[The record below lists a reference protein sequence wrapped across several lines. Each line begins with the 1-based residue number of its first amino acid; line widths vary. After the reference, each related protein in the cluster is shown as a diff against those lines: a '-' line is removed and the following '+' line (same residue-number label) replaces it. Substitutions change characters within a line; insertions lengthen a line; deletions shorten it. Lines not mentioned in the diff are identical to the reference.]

1 MLAPHRTRPPFTLK
15 ELIIMLIHRLRTAA
29 CLMTL
34 FILLSFTSDPATSA
48 APRGGSQRFVL
59 VIDAGHGGKD
69 NGASGKISKEKN
81 INLNI
86 ALAFGRMVEAN
97 CPDVK
102 VVYTRKT
109 DVFVTLQGRA
119 DIANRHK
126 ANLFISIHTNS
137 MPPGV
142 TAPSGTETYTVGMHS
157 GTENLAVAKRENSV
171 ITQEANYRAVYKN
184 FDPNKSESYIIFE
197 FMQDRN
203 MKQSVE
209 LARHIQTAYGNQ
221 GRKNKGVHQAGFLVL
236 RATGMPS
243 VLTEVGFISNP
254 EEERFLNS
262 KEGIQKL
269 ARALYKG
276 FCAYRNRHYAD
287 AEPVL
292 PGDDLS
298 ASGRALAAAEGATSA
313 READRALA
321 VDAMGA
327 PAPAVVGVV
336 PVATRAFRGGKRP
349 VMNPAAPQ
357 RAVAAVVPAPPP
369 TKVVEKRQALTVEQT
384 ALANVPPSP
393 PPTPA
398 RPIVTSEDR
407 TIPLLADAV
416 LPDAGA
422 KHAVSSAPSGRFERG
437 TDAGLRRVDTV
448 ALQATAA
455 RGTEITVVQRDG
467 APTQSKTVEKPLTIV
482 VIPSAVDQRVA
493 AEALLATNT
502 PPRQAVNAVDELPA
516 SLPHTEQVHS
526 ASKPHTVPK
535 HVPDTYTAPLKG
547 AKKTTVE
554 RPLPAAQPVTPAKT
568 KAPEAK
574 KTTEKGDREKKT
586 EPKEAK
592 SEKKDAKAV
601 APTAKPTPK
610 EAATPAKSAKPE
622 EKNAQNAKG
631 GKKETGAAPRITFKV
646 QILTSDKKL
655 AAGDA
660 RLKGLAP
667 VSFYHIGPLY
677 RYTYGS
683 SHDYAEIKKTL
694 KKVNALFPNAF
705 IVAFEGDQRVED
717 LQAAIRKSQ
726 TQ

>member
-1 MLAPHRTRPPFTLK
+1 M
-15 ELIIMLIHRLRTAA
+15 
-29 CLMTL
+29 
-34 FILLSFTSDPATSA
+34 
-48 APRGGSQRFVL
+48 
-59 VIDAGHGGKD
+59 
-69 NGASGKISKEKN
+69 
-81 INLNI
+81 
-86 ALAFGRMVEAN
+86 
-97 CPDVK
+97 
-102 VVYTRKT
+102 
-109 DVFVTLQGRA
+109 
-119 DIANRHK
+119 
-126 ANLFISIHTNS
+126 
-137 MPPGV
+137 
-142 TAPSGTETYTVGMHS
+142 
-157 GTENLAVAKRENSV
+157 
-171 ITQEANYRAVYKN
+171 
-184 FDPNKSESYIIFE
+184 
-197 FMQDRN
+197 
-203 MKQSVE
+203 
-209 LARHIQTAYGNQ
+209 
-221 GRKNKGVHQAGFLVL
+221 
-236 RATGMPS
+236 
-243 VLTEVGFISNP
+243 
-254 EEERFLNS
+254 
-262 KEGIQKL
+262 
-269 ARALYKG
+269 
-276 FCAYRNRHYAD
+276 
-287 AEPVL
+287 
-292 PGDDLS
+292 
-298 ASGRALAAAEGATSA
+298 
-313 READRALA
+313 
-321 VDAMGA
+321 
-327 PAPAVVGVV
+327 
-336 PVATRAFRGGKRP
+336 
-349 VMNPAAPQ
+349 
-357 RAVAAVVPAPPP
+357 
-369 TKVVEKRQALTVEQT
+369 
-384 ALANVPPSP
+384 
-393 PPTPA
+393 
-398 RPIVTSEDR
+398 TSEDR

-422 KHAVSSAPSGRFERG
+422 KHAVPSAPSGRFERG

-467 APTQSKTVEKPLTIV
+467 APTQPKTVEKPLTIV
-482 VIPSAVDQRVA
+482 VIPSAVEQRVA

-502 PPRQAVNAVDELPA
+502 PPRQTVNAVDELPA

-574 KTTEKGDREKKT
+574 KSTEKGDREKKA

-601 APTAKPTPK
+601 APTAKPTQK

-726 TQ
+726 TP

>member
-1 MLAPHRTRPPFTLK
+1 
-15 ELIIMLIHRLRTAA
+15 MLIHRLRAA
-29 CLMTL
+29 AFLMTL
-34 FILLSFTSDPATSA
+34 FFLLSFTSAPVTSA
-48 APRGGSQRFVL
+48 APRGGGQRFVL

-81 INLNI
+81 INLEI
-86 ALAFGRMVEAN
+86 ALAFGRMVENN

-119 DIANRHK
+119 NIANRHK

-142 TAPSGTETYTVGMHS
+142 TAPFGTETYTVGMHS
-157 GTENLAVAKRENSV
+157 GKENLAVAKRENSV

-209 LARHIQTAYGNQ
+209 LARHIQTAYGTQ

-269 ARALYKG
+269 ARALYNG
-276 FCAYRNRHYAD
+276 FCAYRNRRYVD
-287 AEPVL
+287 AAPVAQ
-292 PGDDLS
+292 D
-298 ASGRALAAAEGATSA
+298 ATHAGSE

-321 VDAMGA
+321 AAMSDS
-327 PAPAVVGVV
+327 APAVVGVV

-349 VMNPAAPQ
+349 VMNPSAPQ
-357 RAVAAVVPAPPP
+357 RAVAAVVSAPPP
-369 TKVVEKRQALTVEQT
+369 AKAVEKRQALMGDRT
-384 ALANVPPSP
+384 ALAKVSPPP

-416 LPDAGA
+416 IPDAGA
-422 KHAVSSAPSGRFERG
+422 KYAVPSAPSGRFERG

-448 ALQATAA
+448 ALRETD
-455 RGTEITVVQRDG
+455 RRVTEIAVVQRDG
-467 APTQSKTVEKPLTIV
+467 APTQPQTVEKPLTIV
-482 VIPSAVDQRVA
+482 VIPSAVEQRVA

-535 HVPDTYTAPLKG
+535 HVPDTYAAPLKG

-554 RPLPAAQPVTPAKT
+554 RPLPAAQPVTPAKP

-574 KTTEKGDREKKT
+574 KSTEKGDLAKKAGL
-586 EPKEAK
+586 KEVK

-601 APTAKPTPK
+601 APTAKSTQK

-622 EKNAQNAKG
+622 EKNAQNTKG
-631 GKKETGAAPRITFKV
+631 GKKETAAAPHLTFKV
-646 QILTSDKKL
+646 QILTSDKQL

-694 KKVNALFPNAF
+694 KKVHALFPNAF

>member
-1 MLAPHRTRPPFTLK
+1 
-15 ELIIMLIHRLRTAA
+15 MLIHRLRAA
-29 CLMTL
+29 AFLMTL
-34 FILLSFTSDPATSA
+34 FFLLSFTSAPATSA
-48 APRGGSQRFVL
+48 APRGGGQRFVL

-81 INLNI
+81 INLEI
-86 ALAFGRMVEAN
+86 ALAFGRMVENN

-119 DIANRHK
+119 NIANRHK

-142 TAPSGTETYTVGMHS
+142 TAPFGTETYTVGMHS
-157 GTENLAVAKRENSV
+157 GKENLAVAKRENSV
-171 ITQEANYRAVYKN
+171 IMQESNYRAIYQN
-184 FDPNKSESYIIFE
+184 FDPNRSESYIIFE

-209 LARHIQTAYGNQ
+209 LARHIQTAYGTQ

-269 ARALYKG
+269 ARALYNG
-276 FCAYRNRHYAD
+276 FCAYRNRRYVD
-287 AEPVL
+287 AAPVAQ
-292 PGDDLS
+292 D
-298 ASGRALAAAEGATSA
+298 ATHAGSE

-321 VDAMGA
+321 AAMSA
-327 PAPAVVGVV
+327 SAPAVVGIV

-349 VMNPAAPQ
+349 VMNPSAPQ
-357 RAVAAVVPAPPP
+357 RAVAAVVSASPPA
-369 TKVVEKRQALTVEQT
+369 KAVEKRQALMVDRT
-384 ALANVPPSP
+384 ALAKVSPPP

-416 LPDAGA
+416 IPDAGA
-422 KHAVSSAPSGRFERG
+422 KYAVPSAPSGRFERG
-437 TDAGLRRVDTV
+437 TDTGLRRVDTV
-448 ALQATAA
+448 ALREAD
-455 RGTEITVVQRDG
+455 RRVTEIAVVQRDG
-467 APTQSKTVEKPLTIV
+467 APTQPQTVEKPLTIV
-482 VIPSAVDQRVA
+482 VIPSAVEQRVA

-535 HVPDTYTAPLKG
+535 HVPDTYAAPLKG

-554 RPLPAAQPVTPAKT
+554 RPLPAAQTVTPAKP

-574 KTTEKGDREKKT
+574 KSTEKGDLAKKAGL
-586 EPKEAK
+586 KEAK

-601 APTAKPTPK
+601 APTAKPTQK

-622 EKNAQNAKG
+622 EKNTQNTKG
-631 GKKETGAAPRITFKV
+631 GKKETAAAPHLTFKV
-646 QILTSDKKL
+646 QILTSDKQL

>member
-1 MLAPHRTRPPFTLK
+1 
-15 ELIIMLIHRLRTAA
+15 
-29 CLMTL
+29 MTL

-48 APRGGSQRFVL
+48 APRGGGQRFVL

-86 ALAFGRMVEAN
+86 ALAFGRMVENN

-142 TAPSGTETYTVGMHS
+142 TGPSGTETYTVGMHS
-157 GTENLAVAKRENSV
+157 GKENLAVAKRENSV

-197 FMQDRN
+197 FMRDRN

-209 LARHIQTAYGNQ
+209 LARHIQTAYGTQ

-236 RATGMPS
+236 LATGMPS

-269 ARALYKG
+269 ARALYNG
-276 FCAYRNRHYAD
+276 FRAYRNRHSSAVD
-287 AEPVL
+287 PVL
-292 PGDDLS
+292 QGDDI
-298 ASGRALAAAEGATSA
+298 ATDGRALASSGENTPH
-313 READRALA
+313 REAE
-321 VDAMGA
+321 VQTSTEMTNA
-327 PAPAVVGVV
+327 PTAPVVGVV
-336 PVATRAFRGGKRP
+336 PVATRTFRGGQRP
-349 VMNPAAPQ
+349 VMNPSAPQ
-357 RAVAAVVPAPPP
+357 RALAAVVPPPSP
-369 TKVVEKRQALTVEQT
+369 TKGGDKRQASKVENA
-384 ALANVPPSP
+384 ALANVSP
-393 PPTPA
+393 PPSSTPV
-398 RPIVTSEDR
+398 RPIVKNEDR
-407 TIPLLADAV
+407 TIPLSADAV
-416 LPDAGA
+416 TFDVGA
-422 KHAVSSAPSGRFERG
+422 KHAVHTAPSGRFERG

-448 ALQATAA
+448 ALREAGN
-455 RGTEITVVQRDG
+455 RVTEITVVQG
-467 APTQSKTVEKPLTIV
+467 NGEKAQPKSEEKPLTIV
-482 VIPSAVDQRVA
+482 VIPSAVEQRVTA
-493 AEALLATNT
+493 DALLAANVPSHRSVNT
-502 PPRQAVNAVDELPA
+502 VDVLPA
-516 SLPHTEQVHS
+516 AVPRTEQLHS

-535 HVPDTYTAPLKG
+535 NVPDTYSAPLKG
-547 AKKTTVE
+547 EKKTTVE
-554 RPLPAAQPVTPAKT
+554 RPMPAAQSVTPAKP
-568 KAPEAK
+568 KASDAK
-574 KTTEKGDREKKT
+574 NSAEKGEREKKAEPKAEKT
-586 EPKEAK
+586 EKKEAK
-592 SEKKDAKAV
+592 TEKAV
-601 APTAKPTPK
+601 AKPTQKAPTTPAKPTK
-610 EAATPAKSAKPE
+610 QE
-622 EKNAQNAKG
+622 EKTPQNVKSD
-631 GKKETGAAPRITFKV
+631 KKDVTTKSRITFKV

-655 AAGDA
+655 QPGDA

-667 VSFYHIGPLY
+667 VSFYHIGPLF

-683 SHDYAEIKKTL
+683 SHDYSEIKKTL
-694 KKVNALFPNAF
+694 KKVTVHFPDAF
-705 IVAFEGDQRVED
+705 IVAFDGDQRIED
-717 LQAAIRKSQ
+717 LQAAIRQSQ

>member
-1 MLAPHRTRPPFTLK
+1 
-15 ELIIMLIHRLRTAA
+15 MLIHRLRAA
-29 CLMTL
+29 AFLMTL
-34 FILLSFTSDPATSA
+34 FFLLSFTSAPATSA
-48 APRGGSQRFVL
+48 APRGGGQRFVL

-81 INLNI
+81 INLEI
-86 ALAFGRMVEAN
+86 ALAFGRMVENN

-119 DIANRHK
+119 NIANRHK

-142 TAPSGTETYTVGMHS
+142 TAPFGTETYTVGMHS
-157 GTENLAVAKRENSV
+157 GKENLAVAKRENSV
-171 ITQEANYRAVYKN
+171 IMQESNYRAIYQN
-184 FDPNKSESYIIFE
+184 FDPNRSESYIIFE

-209 LARHIQTAYGNQ
+209 LARHIQTAYGTQ

-269 ARALYKG
+269 ARALYNG
-276 FCAYRNRHYAD
+276 FCAYRNRRYVD
-287 AEPVL
+287 AAPVSQ
-292 PGDDLS
+292 D
-298 ASGRALAAAEGATSA
+298 ATHAGSE

-321 VDAMGA
+321 AAMSDS
-327 PAPAVVGVV
+327 APAVVGVV

-349 VMNPAAPQ
+349 VMNPSSPQ
-357 RAVAAVVPAPPP
+357 RAVAAAPPP
-369 TKVVEKRQALTVEQT
+369 AKAVEKRQALTVDRT
-384 ALANVPPSP
+384 ALAKVSPPP

-416 LPDAGA
+416 IPDAGA
-422 KHAVSSAPSGRFERG
+422 KYAVPSAPSGRFERG

-448 ALQATAA
+448 ALRETD
-455 RGTEITVVQRDG
+455 RRVTEIAVVQRDG
-467 APTQSKTVEKPLTIV
+467 APTQPQTVEKPLTIV
-482 VIPSAVDQRVA
+482 VIPSAVEQRVA

-554 RPLPAAQPVTPAKT
+554 RPLPAAQPVTPAKP

-574 KTTEKGDREKKT
+574 KSTEKGDLAKKAGL
-586 EPKEAK
+586 KEVK

-601 APTAKPTPK
+601 APTAKSTQK

-622 EKNAQNAKG
+622 EKNAQNTKG
-631 GKKETGAAPRITFKV
+631 GKKETAAAPHLTFKV
-646 QILTSDKKL
+646 QILTSDKQL

-667 VSFYHIGPLY
+667 VSSYHIGPLY

-694 KKVNALFPNAF
+694 KKVNALFPHAF

>member
-1 MLAPHRTRPPFTLK
+1 
-15 ELIIMLIHRLRTAA
+15 MLIHRLRAA
-29 CLMTL
+29 AFLMTL
-34 FILLSFTSDPATSA
+34 FFLLSFTSVPATSA
-48 APRGGSQRFVL
+48 APRGGGQRFVL

-81 INLNI
+81 INLEI
-86 ALAFGRMVEAN
+86 ALAFGRMVENN

-119 DIANRHK
+119 NIANRHK

-142 TAPSGTETYTVGMHS
+142 TAPFGTETYTVGMHS
-157 GTENLAVAKRENSV
+157 GKENLAVAKRENSV
-171 ITQEANYRAVYKN
+171 IMQESNYRAIYQN
-184 FDPNKSESYIIFE
+184 FDPNRSESYIIFE

-209 LARHIQTAYGNQ
+209 LARHIQTAYGTQ

-262 KEGIQKL
+262 KEGVQKL
-269 ARALYKG
+269 ARALYNG
-276 FCAYRNRHYAD
+276 FCAYRNRRYVD
-287 AEPVL
+287 AAPVSQDATHA
-292 PGDDLS
+292 GSERESD
-298 ASGRALAAAEGATSA
+298 RALAAAMS
-313 READRALA
+313 DS
-321 VDAMGA
+321 
-327 PAPAVVGVV
+327 APAVVGVV

-349 VMNPAAPQ
+349 VMNPSAPQ
-357 RAVAAVVPAPPP
+357 RAVAAVLSAPPP
-369 TKVVEKRQALTVEQT
+369 AKAVEKRQALTVDRT
-384 ALANVPPSP
+384 ALAKVSPPP

-416 LPDAGA
+416 IPDAGA
-422 KHAVSSAPSGRFERG
+422 KYAVPSAPSGRFERG

-448 ALQATAA
+448 ALRETD
-455 RGTEITVVQRDG
+455 RRVTEIAVVQRDG
-467 APTQSKTVEKPLTIV
+467 APTQPQTVEKPLTIV
-482 VIPSAVDQRVA
+482 VIPSAVEQRVA

-535 HVPDTYTAPLKG
+535 HVPDTYAAPLKG

-554 RPLPAAQPVTPAKT
+554 RPLPAAQPVTPAKP

-574 KTTEKGDREKKT
+574 KSTEKGDLAKKAGL
-586 EPKEAK
+586 KEVK

-601 APTAKPTPK
+601 APTAKSTQK

-622 EKNAQNAKG
+622 EKNAQNTKG
-631 GKKETGAAPRITFKV
+631 GKKETAAAPHLTFKV
-646 QILTSDKKL
+646 QILTSDKQL

-683 SHDYAEIKKTL
+683 AHDYAEIKKTL

>member
-1 MLAPHRTRPPFTLK
+1 
-15 ELIIMLIHRLRTAA
+15 MLIHRLRAA
-29 CLMTL
+29 AFLMTL
-34 FILLSFTSDPATSA
+34 FFLLSFTSAPVTSA
-48 APRGGSQRFVL
+48 APRGGGQRFVL

-81 INLNI
+81 INLEI
-86 ALAFGRMVEAN
+86 ALAFGRMVENN

-119 DIANRHK
+119 NIANRHK

-142 TAPSGTETYTVGMHS
+142 TAPFGTETYTVGMHS
-157 GTENLAVAKRENSV
+157 GKENLAVAKRENSV

-209 LARHIQTAYGNQ
+209 LARHIQTAYGTQ

-269 ARALYKG
+269 ARALYNG
-276 FCAYRNRHYAD
+276 FCAYRNRRYVD
-287 AEPVL
+287 AAPVAQ
-292 PGDDLS
+292 D
-298 ASGRALAAAEGATSA
+298 ATHAGSE

-321 VDAMGA
+321 AAMSDS
-327 PAPAVVGVV
+327 APAVVGVV

-349 VMNPAAPQ
+349 VMNPSAPQ
-357 RAVAAVVPAPPP
+357 RAVAAVVSAPPP
-369 TKVVEKRQALTVEQT
+369 AKAVEKRQALMGDRT
-384 ALANVPPSP
+384 ALAKVSPPP

-416 LPDAGA
+416 IPDAGA
-422 KHAVSSAPSGRFERG
+422 KYAVPSAPSGRFERG

-448 ALQATAA
+448 ALRETD
-455 RGTEITVVQRDG
+455 RRVTEIAVVQRDG
-467 APTQSKTVEKPLTIV
+467 APTQPQTVEKPLTIV
-482 VIPSAVDQRVA
+482 VIPSAVEQRVA

-535 HVPDTYTAPLKG
+535 HVPDTYAAPLKG

-554 RPLPAAQPVTPAKT
+554 RPLPAAQPVTPAKP

-574 KTTEKGDREKKT
+574 KSTEKGDLAKKAGL
-586 EPKEAK
+586 KEVK

-601 APTAKPTPK
+601 APTAKSTQK

-622 EKNAQNAKG
+622 EKNAQNTKG
-631 GKKETGAAPRITFKV
+631 GKKETAAAPHLTFKV
-646 QILTSDKKL
+646 QILTSDKQL

-694 KKVNALFPNAF
+694 KKVNTLFPNAF

>member
-1 MLAPHRTRPPFTLK
+1 
-15 ELIIMLIHRLRTAA
+15 MLILRLRAA
-29 CLMTL
+29 AFLMTL
-34 FILLSFTSDPATSA
+34 FFLLSFTSAPATSA
-48 APRGGSQRFVL
+48 APRGGGQRFVL

-81 INLNI
+81 INLEI
-86 ALAFGRMVEAN
+86 ALAFGRMVENN

-119 DIANRHK
+119 NIANRHK

-142 TAPSGTETYTVGMHS
+142 TAPFGTETYTVGMHS
-157 GTENLAVAKRENSV
+157 GKENLAVAKRENSV
-171 ITQEANYRAVYKN
+171 IMQESNYRAIYQN
-184 FDPNKSESYIIFE
+184 FDPNRSESYIIFE

-209 LARHIQTAYGNQ
+209 LARHIQTAYGTQ

-269 ARALYKG
+269 ARALYNG
-276 FCAYRNRHYAD
+276 FCAYRNRRYVD
-287 AEPVL
+287 AAPVSQ
-292 PGDDLS
+292 D
-298 ASGRALAAAEGATSA
+298 ATHAGSE

-321 VDAMGA
+321 AAMSDS
-327 PAPAVVGVV
+327 APAVVGVV

-349 VMNPAAPQ
+349 VMNPSAPQ
-357 RAVAAVVPAPPP
+357 RAVAAVVSASPPA
-369 TKVVEKRQALTVEQT
+369 KAVEKRQALMGDRT
-384 ALANVPPSP
+384 ALAKVSPPP

-416 LPDAGA
+416 IPDAGA
-422 KHAVSSAPSGRFERG
+422 KYAVPSAPSGRFERG

-448 ALQATAA
+448 ALRETD
-455 RGTEITVVQRDG
+455 RRVTEIAVVQRDG
-467 APTQSKTVEKPLTIV
+467 APTQPQTVEKPLTIV
-482 VIPSAVDQRVA
+482 VIPSAVEQRVA

-535 HVPDTYTAPLKG
+535 HVPDTYAAPLKG

-554 RPLPAAQPVTPAKT
+554 RPLPAAQPVTPAKP

-574 KTTEKGDREKKT
+574 KSTEKGDLAKKAGL
-586 EPKEAK
+586 KEAK
-592 SEKKDAKAV
+592 SEKKDVKAV
-601 APTAKPTPK
+601 APTAKPTQK
-610 EAATPAKSAKPE
+610 ETDTPAKSAKKE
-622 EKNAQNAKG
+622 EKNAQNTKG
-631 GKKETGAAPRITFKV
+631 GKKETAAVPHLTFKV
-646 QILTSDKKL
+646 QILTSDKQL

>member
-1 MLAPHRTRPPFTLK
+1 
-15 ELIIMLIHRLRTAA
+15 
-29 CLMTL
+29 
-34 FILLSFTSDPATSA
+34 
-48 APRGGSQRFVL
+48 
-59 VIDAGHGGKD
+59 
-69 NGASGKISKEKN
+69 
-81 INLNI
+81 
-86 ALAFGRMVEAN
+86 
-97 CPDVK
+97 
-102 VVYTRKT
+102 
-109 DVFVTLQGRA
+109 
-119 DIANRHK
+119 
-126 ANLFISIHTNS
+126 
-137 MPPGV
+137 
-142 TAPSGTETYTVGMHS
+142 
-157 GTENLAVAKRENSV
+157 
-171 ITQEANYRAVYKN
+171 
-184 FDPNKSESYIIFE
+184 
-197 FMQDRN
+197 

-236 RATGMPS
+236 RATGMPA

-276 FCAYRNRHYAD
+276 FCAYRNRHNAD
-287 AEPVL
+287 ADPVL
-292 PGDDLS
+292 QDAAPAG
-298 ASGRALAAAEGATSA
+298 SGRALAAAEDATSA
-313 READRALA
+313 READRVLA
-321 VDAMGA
+321 VDAMSA

-336 PVATRAFRGGKRP
+336 PVATRAFRGGTRP

-369 TKVVEKRQALTVEQT
+369 AKGVEKRQTLTVEQT

-393 PPTPA
+393 PPTLA

-407 TIPLLADAV
+407 TIPLPADAV
-416 LPDAGA
+416 IPDAGA
-422 KHAVSSAPSGRFERG
+422 KHAVPSAPSGRFERG

-448 ALQATAA
+448 ALRETDRRVA
-455 RGTEITVVQRDG
+455 EIAVVQRDG
-467 APTQSKTVEKPLTIV
+467 ALTQSKTVEKPLTIV
-482 VIPSAVDQRVA
+482 VIPSTMEQRVA

-554 RPLPAAQPVTPAKT
+554 RPLPAAQSLTPAKP

-574 KTTEKGDREKKT
+574 KSTEKGDREKKAGL
-586 EPKEAK
+586 KEAK

-601 APTAKPTPK
+601 APTAKPTQK
-610 EAATPAKSAKPE
+610 EAATPAKSVKPE

-631 GKKETGAAPRITFKV
+631 GEKKTGAVPRITFKV

-660 RLKGLAP
+660 HLKGLAP

>member
-1 MLAPHRTRPPFTLK
+1 
-15 ELIIMLIHRLRTAA
+15 MLIHRLRAA
-29 CLMTL
+29 AFLMTL
-34 FILLSFTSDPATSA
+34 FFLLSFTSAPATSA
-48 APRGGSQRFVL
+48 APRGGGQRFVL

-81 INLNI
+81 INLEI
-86 ALAFGRMVEAN
+86 ALAFGRMVENN

-119 DIANRHK
+119 NIANRHK

-142 TAPSGTETYTVGMHS
+142 TAPFGTETYTVGMHS
-157 GTENLAVAKRENSV
+157 GKENLAVAKRENSV
-171 ITQEANYRAVYKN
+171 IMQESNYRAIYQN
-184 FDPNKSESYIIFE
+184 FDPNRSESYIIFE

-209 LARHIQTAYGNQ
+209 LARHIQTAYGTQ

-262 KEGIQKL
+262 KEGVQKL
-269 ARALYKG
+269 ARALYNG
-276 FCAYRNRHYAD
+276 FCAYRNRRYVD
-287 AEPVL
+287 AAPVAQ
-292 PGDDLS
+292 D
-298 ASGRALAAAEGATSA
+298 ATHAGSE

-321 VDAMGA
+321 AAMSA
-327 PAPAVVGVV
+327 SAPAVVGVV

-349 VMNPAAPQ
+349 VMNPSAPQ
-357 RAVAAVVPAPPP
+357 RAVAAVVSASPPA
-369 TKVVEKRQALTVEQT
+369 KAVEKRQALMVDRT
-384 ALANVPPSP
+384 ALAKVSPPP

-416 LPDAGA
+416 IPDAGA
-422 KHAVSSAPSGRFERG
+422 KYAVPSAPSGRFERG
-437 TDAGLRRVDTV
+437 TDTGLRRVDTV
-448 ALQATAA
+448 ALREAD
-455 RGTEITVVQRDG
+455 RRVTEIAVVQRDG
-467 APTQSKTVEKPLTIV
+467 APTQPQTVEKPLTIV
-482 VIPSAVDQRVA
+482 VIPSAVEQRVA

-535 HVPDTYTAPLKG
+535 HVPDTYAAPLKG

-554 RPLPAAQPVTPAKT
+554 RPLPAAQPVTPAKP

-574 KTTEKGDREKKT
+574 KSTEKGDLAKKAGL
-586 EPKEAK
+586 KEVK

-601 APTAKPTPK
+601 APTAKSTQK

-622 EKNAQNAKG
+622 EKNAQNTKG
-631 GKKETGAAPRITFKV
+631 GKKETAAAPHLTFKV
-646 QILTSDKKL
+646 QILTSDKQL

-694 KKVNALFPNAF
+694 KKVNTLFPNAF

>member
-1 MLAPHRTRPPFTLK
+1 
-15 ELIIMLIHRLRTAA
+15 MLIHRLRAA
-29 CLMTL
+29 AFLMTL
-34 FILLSFTSDPATSA
+34 FFLLSFTSAPVTSA
-48 APRGGSQRFVL
+48 APRGGGQRFVL

-81 INLNI
+81 INLEI
-86 ALAFGRMVEAN
+86 ALAFGRMVENN

-119 DIANRHK
+119 NIANRHK

-142 TAPSGTETYTVGMHS
+142 TAPFGTETYTVGMHS
-157 GTENLAVAKRENSV
+157 GKENLAVAKRENSV
-171 ITQEANYRAVYKN
+171 IMQESNYRAIYQN
-184 FDPNKSESYIIFE
+184 FDPNRSESYIIFE

-209 LARHIQTAYGNQ
+209 LARHIQTAYGTQ

-269 ARALYKG
+269 ARALYNG
-276 FCAYRNRHYAD
+276 FCAYRNRRYVD
-287 AEPVL
+287 AAPVSQ
-292 PGDDLS
+292 D
-298 ASGRALAAAEGATSA
+298 ATHAGSE

-321 VDAMGA
+321 AAMSDS
-327 PAPAVVGVV
+327 APAVVGVV

-416 LPDAGA
+416 IPDAGA
-422 KHAVSSAPSGRFERG
+422 KYAVPSAPSGRFERG
-437 TDAGLRRVDTV
+437 TDTGLRRVDTV
-448 ALQATAA
+448 ALREAD
-455 RGTEITVVQRDG
+455 RRVTEIAVVQRDG
-467 APTQSKTVEKPLTIV
+467 APTQPQTVEKPLTIV
-482 VIPSAVDQRVA
+482 VIPSAVEQRVA

-535 HVPDTYTAPLKG
+535 HVPDTYAAPLKG

-554 RPLPAAQPVTPAKT
+554 RPLPAAQPVTPAKP

-574 KTTEKGDREKKT
+574 KSTEKGDLAKKAGL
-586 EPKEAK
+586 KEVK

-601 APTAKPTPK
+601 APTAKSTQK

-622 EKNAQNAKG
+622 EKNAQNTKG
-631 GKKETGAAPRITFKV
+631 GKKETAAAPHLTFKV
-646 QILTSDKKL
+646 QILTSDKQL

-694 KKVNALFPNAF
+694 KKVNTLFPNAF

>member
-1 MLAPHRTRPPFTLK
+1 
-15 ELIIMLIHRLRTAA
+15 MLIHRLRAA
-29 CLMTL
+29 AFLMTL
-34 FILLSFTSDPATSA
+34 FFLLSFTSAPATSA
-48 APRGGSQRFVL
+48 APRGGGQRFVL

-119 DIANRHK
+119 NIANRHK

-142 TAPSGTETYTVGMHS
+142 TAPFGTETYTVGMHS
-157 GTENLAVAKRENSV
+157 GKENLAVAKRENSV
-171 ITQEANYRAVYKN
+171 IMQESNYRAIYQN
-184 FDPNKSESYIIFE
+184 FDPNRSESYIIFE

-209 LARHIQTAYGNQ
+209 LARHIQTAYGTQ

-262 KEGIQKL
+262 KEGVQKL
-269 ARALYKG
+269 ARALYNG
-276 FCAYRNRHYAD
+276 FCAYRNRRYVD
-287 AEPVL
+287 AAPVAQ
-292 PGDDLS
+292 D
-298 ASGRALAAAEGATSA
+298 ATHAGSE

-321 VDAMGA
+321 AAMSDL
-327 PAPAVVGVV
+327 APAVVGVV

-349 VMNPAAPQ
+349 VMNPSAPQ
-357 RAVAAVVPAPPP
+357 RAVAAVVSASPPV
-369 TKVVEKRQALTVEQT
+369 KAGEKRQALMVDRT
-384 ALANVPPSP
+384 ALAKVSPPP

-416 LPDAGA
+416 IPDAGA
-422 KHAVSSAPSGRFERG
+422 KYAVPSAPSGRFERG

-448 ALQATAA
+448 ALRETD
-455 RGTEITVVQRDG
+455 RRVTEIAVVQRDG
-467 APTQSKTVEKPLTIV
+467 APTQPQTVEKPLTIV
-482 VIPSAVDQRVA
+482 VIPSAVEQRVA

-535 HVPDTYTAPLKG
+535 HVPDTYAAPLKG

-554 RPLPAAQPVTPAKT
+554 RPLPAAQPVTPAKP

-574 KTTEKGDREKKT
+574 KSTEKGDLAKKAGL
-586 EPKEAK
+586 KEVK

-601 APTAKPTPK
+601 APTAKSTQK

-622 EKNAQNAKG
+622 EKNAQNTKG
-631 GKKETGAAPRITFKV
+631 GKKETAAAPHLTFKV
-646 QILTSDKKL
+646 QILTSDKQL

>member
-1 MLAPHRTRPPFTLK
+1 
-15 ELIIMLIHRLRTAA
+15 MLIHRLRAA
-29 CLMTL
+29 AFLMTL
-34 FILLSFTSDPATSA
+34 FFLLSFTSDPVTSA
-48 APRGGSQRFVL
+48 APRGGGQRFVL

-81 INLNI
+81 INLEI
-86 ALAFGRMVEAN
+86 ALAFGQMVEAN

-142 TAPSGTETYTVGMHS
+142 TGPFGTETYTVGMHS
-157 GTENLAVAKRENSV
+157 GKENLAVAKRENSV

-209 LARHIQTAYGNQ
+209 LARHIQTAYGTQ

-236 RATGMPS
+236 RATGMPA

-269 ARALYKG
+269 ARALYNG
-276 FCAYRNRHYAD
+276 FCAYRNRHYVD
-287 AEPVL
+287 AVPVSQ
-292 PGDDLS
+292 D
-298 ASGRALAAAEGATSA
+298 ATHAGSE

-321 VDAMGA
+321 AAMSA
-327 PAPAVVGVV
+327 PVPAVVGVV

-349 VMNPAAPQ
+349 VMNPASPQ
-357 RAVAAVVPAPPP
+357 RAVAAVVPALPP
-369 TKVVEKRQALTVEQT
+369 TKIVEKRQALTVEQM
-384 ALANVPPSP
+384 ALANVSPPP

-422 KHAVSSAPSGRFERG
+422 KYAVPSAPSGRFERG
-437 TDAGLRRVDTV
+437 TDAGLLRIDTV
-448 ALQATAA
+448 ALRETD
-455 RGTEITVVQRDG
+455 RRVTEIAVVQRDG
-467 APTQSKTVEKPLTIV
+467 APTQPQTVEKPLTIV
-482 VIPSAVDQRVA
+482 VIPSAVEQRVA

-554 RPLPAAQPVTPAKT
+554 RPLPAARPVTPAKT

-574 KTTEKGDREKKT
+574 KSTEKGGHEKKV

-601 APTAKPTPK
+601 APTAKPTQK

-622 EKNAQNAKG
+622 EKNAQNTKG
-631 GKKETGAAPRITFKV
+631 GKKEAAATPRITFKV
-646 QILTSDKKL
+646 QILTSDKQL

-667 VSFYHIGPLY
+667 VNFYHVGPLY

-683 SHDYAEIKKTL
+683 SNDYVEIKKTL

>member
-1 MLAPHRTRPPFTLK
+1 
-15 ELIIMLIHRLRTAA
+15 MLIHRLRAA
-29 CLMTL
+29 AFLMTL
-34 FILLSFTSDPATSA
+34 FFLLSFTSAPATSA
-48 APRGGSQRFVL
+48 APRGGGQRFVL

-81 INLNI
+81 INLEI
-86 ALAFGRMVEAN
+86 ALAFGRMVENN

-119 DIANRHK
+119 NIANRHK

-142 TAPSGTETYTVGMHS
+142 TAPFGTETYTVGMHS
-157 GTENLAVAKRENSV
+157 GKENLAVAKRENSV
-171 ITQEANYRAVYKN
+171 IMQESNYRAIYQN
-184 FDPNKSESYIIFE
+184 FDPNRSESYIIFE

-209 LARHIQTAYGNQ
+209 LARHIQTAYGTQ

-269 ARALYKG
+269 ARALYNG
-276 FCAYRNRHYAD
+276 FCAYRNRRYVD
-287 AEPVL
+287 AAPVSQDATHA
-292 PGDDLS
+292 GSERESD
-298 ASGRALAAAEGATSA
+298 RALAAAMS
-313 READRALA
+313 DS
-321 VDAMGA
+321 
-327 PAPAVVGVV
+327 APAVVGVV

-349 VMNPAAPQ
+349 VMNPSAPQ
-357 RAVAAVVPAPPP
+357 RAVAAVLSAPPP
-369 TKVVEKRQALTVEQT
+369 AKAVEKRQALTVDRT
-384 ALANVPPSP
+384 ALAKVSPPP

-416 LPDAGA
+416 IPDAGA
-422 KHAVSSAPSGRFERG
+422 KYAVPSAPSGRFERG
-437 TDAGLRRVDTV
+437 TDTGLRRVDTV
-448 ALQATAA
+448 ALRETD
-455 RGTEITVVQRDG
+455 RRVTEIAVVQRDG
-467 APTQSKTVEKPLTIV
+467 APTQPQTVEKPLTIV
-482 VIPSAVDQRVA
+482 VIPSAVEQRVA

-535 HVPDTYTAPLKG
+535 HVPDTYAAPLKG

-554 RPLPAAQPVTPAKT
+554 RPLPAAQTVTPAKP

-574 KTTEKGDREKKT
+574 KSTEKGDLAKKAGL
-586 EPKEAK
+586 KEAK

-601 APTAKPTPK
+601 APTAKSTQK

-622 EKNAQNAKG
+622 EKNAQNTKG
-631 GKKETGAAPRITFKV
+631 GKKETAAAPHLTFKV
-646 QILTSDKKL
+646 QILTSDKQL

-683 SHDYAEIKKTL
+683 AHDYAEIKKTL